1 MMILFRADGNPDIGT
16 GHIMRCLSLADALR
30 EQDQEI
36 TFITAEPYFQR
47 LVETRGYPCTV
58 LGTAYDRM
66 EEELSIFLPIIERER
81 PELVIL
87 DSYFVTPQYMEAIRN
102 ISRLL
107 YIDDL
112 NAFDYP
118 ADAVVNYNIY
128 GPELPYPQNK
138 TYFLGPQYAP
148 LRKEFQGLSQRN
160 TKDRVENV
168 LVSTGGTDP
177 YHVALH
183 CAEYLRKHLPRENMI
198 FHLVLGA
205 MNQDAAELE
214 RIAEELPF
222 IRLHRQITNMCSLM
236 LQCDA
241 AISAAGT
248 TLYELCA
255 CGLPTVT
262 YILADN
268 QIQGAQMFQKAGL
281 MPCAGDIREDACF
294 LERLFELL
302 NSLADDFAQ
311 RQRIAEQMQGAVD
324 GRGAARLAEAILKQS
339 GNTENID
346 LHLEAGNG

>member
-1 MMILFRADGNPDIGT
+1 MFLIRVDGNPKIAA
-16 GHIMRCLSLADALR
+16 GHIMRCLSLADALQ
-30 EQDQEI
+30 EQGGEI

-47 LVETRGYPCTV
+47 LIQTRGYPCTV

-87 DSYFVTPQYMEAIRN
+87 DSYFVTSQYMEAIRN

-128 GPELPYPQNK
+128 GPELPYPKNK

-168 LVSTGGTDP
+168 LVSTGGTDQ

-183 CAEYLRKHLPRENMI
+183 CAEYLREHLPRENMI
-198 FHLVLGA
+198 FHFVLGA
-205 MNQDAAELE
+205 MNRDIVQLE
-214 RIAEELPF
+214 QIAKDFSF
-222 IRLHRQITNMCSLM
+222 IKLHRQVTDMCSLM
-236 LQCDA
+236 LQCDV

-294 LERLFELL
+294 LEHLFELL

-311 RQRIAEQMQGAVD
+311 RQRIAKQMQGAVD

>member
-87 DSYFVTPQYMEAIRN
+87 DSYFVTSQYMEAIRN

-168 LVSTGGTDP
+168 LVSTGGTDQ

-183 CAEYLRKHLPRENMI
+183 CAEYLREHLPRENMI
-198 FHLVLGA
+198 FHFVLGA
-205 MNQDAAELE
+205 MNRDIVQLE
-214 RIAEELPF
+214 QIAKDFSF
-222 IRLHRQITNMCSLM
+222 IKLHRQVTDMCSLM
-236 LQCDA
+236 LQCDV

-255 CGLPTVT
+255 CGVPAVT

>member
-1 MMILFRADGNPDIGT
+1 MVLIRVDGNHQIGT

-30 EQDQEI
+30 EQGREI
-36 TFITAEPYFQR
+36 TFATAELYFQQ
-47 LVETRGYPCTV
+47 LIEMRGYSCTV
-58 LGTAYDRM
+58 LGTVYDRM
-66 EEELSIFLPIIERER
+66 EEELPVFLPILERER

-168 LVSTGGTDP
+168 LVSTGGTDQ

-183 CAEYLRKHLPRENMI
+183 CAEYLREHLLRENMI
-198 FHLVLGA
+198 FHFVLGA
-205 MNQDAAELE
+205 MNRDIVQLE
-214 RIAEELPF
+214 QIAEDFSF
-222 IRLHRQITNMCSLM
+222 IKLHRQVTDMCSLM
-236 LQCDA
+236 LQCDV

-255 CGLPTVT
+255 CGVPAVT

-281 MPCAGDIREDACF
+281 MPCVGDIREDACF
-294 LERLFELL
+294 LEHLFELL

-311 RQRIAEQMQGAVD
+311 RQHIAEQMQGAVD

>member
-16 GHIMRCLSLADALR
+16 GHIMRCLSLADALQ
-30 EQDQEI
+30 EQGGEI
-36 TFITAEPYFQR
+36 PFITAESYFQR
-47 LVETRGYPCTV
+47 LIQTRGYPCTV

-128 GPELPYPQNK
+128 SPELPYPQNK

-168 LVSTGGTDP
+168 LVSTGGTDQ

-183 CAEYLRKHLPRENMI
+183 CAEYLREHLPRENMI

>member
-16 GHIMRCLSLADALR
+16 GHIMRCLSLADALQ
-30 EQDQEI
+30 EQGGEI
-36 TFITAEPYFQR
+36 TFITAESYFQR
-47 LVETRGYPCTV
+47 LIQTRGYPCTV

-87 DSYFVTPQYMEAIRN
+87 DSYFVTSQYMEAIRN

-128 GPELPYPQNK
+128 SPELPYPQNK

-168 LVSTGGTDP
+168 LVSTGGTDQ

-183 CAEYLRKHLPRENMI
+183 CAEYLREHLPRENMI